1 MGDNGSVCLVTVDGT
16 DFRIYEQTPFDK
28 KWYSQKFNG
37 PAVRYEVGVCI
48 QTGWIVWVNGP
59 FPAGDW
65 PDLNIAREGINH
77 ELDPGEKYVAD
88 GVYRGAHGWSE
99 TLNGLNN
106 FDQWMKAVARARHET
121 VNRLFKHFGI
131 LERRFR
137 HRVTLHG
144 RVFLAVSNIVQ
155 ASIQLEEPIFDVEYY
170 DA

>member
-1 MGDNGSVCLVTVDGT
+1 MPSFSDCIVRVLKLNVISLFQIKWKNRYMGDNGSVCLVTVDGT

-59 FPAGDW
+59 FPAADW

-77 ELDPGEKYVAD
+77 ELDPSEKYVAD

-99 TLNGLNN
+99 TPN
-106 FDQWMKAVARARHET
+106 E
-121 VNRLFKHFGI
+121 
-131 LERRFR
+131 
-137 HRVTLHG
+137 
-144 RVFLAVSNIVQ
+144 
-155 ASIQLEEPIFDVEYY
+155 
-170 DA
+170 